1 MKKIVVGPLV
11 WENNYFTLRIL
22 LFFFSSLI
30 HITFKVVDD
39 IKVAFISNILI
50 SWSANFI
57 TSGSPYKTNSL
68 LHCVTN
74 LSHCVVNCGCL
85 PFDLKLL
92 ENRVGKKIINDFSNF
107 RERQNISKCVLFFWS
122 ECSKQKFV
130 FRFFKP
136 SLIPVSALCS
146 LFSVNRICFGDPDRF
161 AHVNGK
167 QLVIDKIP
175 WLFTDPAAKR
185 K

>member
-1 MKKIVVGPLV
+1 M
-11 WENNYFTLRIL
+11 TLRIL
-22 LFFFSSLI
+22 LFFFFSVI
-30 HITFKVVDD
+30 HMYITFKVVDD
-39 IKVAFISNILI
+39 IKVAFIANILI

-74 LSHCVVNCGCL
+74 LSHCVVNCSCL
-85 PFDLKLL
+85 PFNLNLL
-92 ENRVGKKIINDFSNF
+92 ENRVGKKLIHDFSNF
-107 RERQNISKCVLFFWS
+107 RERQNISKCLLFSRS

-146 LFSVNRICFGDPDRF
+146 RFSVNRIDLCKWYTKFRKETYHAVLNF
-161 AHVNGK
+161 AYH
-167 QLVIDKIP
+167 LP
-175 WLFTDPAAKR
+175 KR
-185 K
+185 